1 MWDNSLEVNSEIK
14 GGKTYITYVSKWDI
28 YICEWKTSCHISVTQ
43 RTTEYIHSSGCAR
56 ENTQKLSERRKKSET
71 KRNREKDREAL
82 EASKGN
88 RHLRVRVWNAHQKLW
103 FQRTFRSD
111 QVLSFY
117 GCILSSIIVEIFVP
131 WFFPE
136 IRVFHVNRVL
146 FFIFCL
152 CLSLIS

>member
-1 MWDNSLEVNSEIK
+1 M
-14 GGKTYITYVSKWDI
+14 
-28 YICEWKTSCHISVTQ
+28 TQ

-136 IRVFHVNRVL
+136 IKVFHVNRVL
-146 FFIFCL
+146 FFIFL
-152 CLSLIS
+152 FVSKFNIGICLSEILTNWYQTVGSRWKGV